1 MLRSRISA
9 FLVALTLAACSDG
22 GDVGSSGVGLG
33 QFKDSNTKGLN
44 YVSGDLS
51 GVTSEDGTFEFKIGG
66 TVTFSVGA
74 VELGT
79 ATGKAVMTPV
89 DLVPDGSSSSPAV
102 QNIVRYLMTL
112 DSNGDPSDGITISSA
127 VQEAAADW
135 QPVAFGDGS
144 FEAALSTSLAA
155 ANEADPV
162 NALNRVITN
171 AGAAQNHLES
181 TLRCSYAGAYEGT
194 FSGDD
199 RGSFGVLVD
208 ATSGE
213 VRGVAY
219 SDIDQVSFELTGNSP
234 ITFDQNASFV
244 SGNISSGAT
253 FSGQFDSV
261 NALSG
266 TWENAPDGGSY
277 SGSRIG
283 GAADAQYRFTGTFSS
298 GAGSA
303 PEGLITL
310 DINAANEVTGQ
321 VYDSVDDVLSSLSGS
336 VSGTDLTATVS
347 GVVLVTG
354 TLDREAGTLSGT
366 WNDEQAGESGQFTG
380 SGCRLN

>member
-1 MLRSRISA
+1 
-9 FLVALTLAACSDG
+9 VA
-22 GDVGSSGVGLG
+22 
-33 QFKDSNTKGLN
+33 N
-44 YVSGDLS
+44 
-51 GVTSEDGTFEFKIGG
+51 
-66 TVTFSVGA
+66 
-74 VELGT
+74 
-79 ATGKAVMTPV
+79 
-89 DLVPDGSSSSPAV
+89 
-102 QNIVRYLMTL
+102 
-112 DSNGDPSDGITISSA
+112 
-127 VQEAAADW
+127 
-135 QPVAFGDGS
+135 
-144 FEAALSTSLAA
+144 
-155 ANEADPV
+155 
-162 NALNRVITN
+162 
-171 AGAAQNHLES
+171 
-181 TLRCSYAGAYEGT
+181 
-194 FSGDD
+194 
-199 RGSFGVLVD
+199 
-208 ATSGE
+208 
-213 VRGVAY
+213 
-219 SDIDQVSFELTGNSP
+219 SDIDQVPFELTGDSP
-234 ITFDQNASFV
+234 ITFDQNVSFV
-244 SGNISSGAT
+244 SGHISSGAT